1 MWRRASVQV
10 VSYQDR
16 IAEATEETAAPS
28 TPCSIGQTL
37 ALDQF
42 SSLLAEALALL
53 GQPASPADQSRPS
66 SARRRPSTCTCC
78 ATTCNQLPLS
88 LAQDE
93 RGQAGKHG
101 RPTELARVYVNL
113 ETERRADAGRGL
125 APSWHRRA

>member
-1 MWRRASVQV
+1 MNQLEENTAIVARASVQV

-16 IAEATEETAAPS
+16 IAQATEETAAAVRALLD
-28 TPCSIGQTL
+28 GQTL

-53 GQPASPADQSRPS
+53 GQAGPASQMIAPIL
-66 SARRRPSTCTCC
+66 SAHETRTLHELRH
-78 ATTCNQLPLS
+78 ACNKLPLS

-93 RGQAGKHG
+93 RGQDGKHG

-113 ETERRADAGRGL
+113 EVKTPLTPRL
-125 APSWHRRA
+125 